1 MLWSRH
7 PLSFRLVDDE
17 DLTMNDDLEKKL
29 REARFFVEKMRE
41 QEARAFRARPC
52 FASSR
57 SPTAALQPC
66 ERGVILAAISSQPA
80 REFGLRPRGRPTRR
94 AIRRP
99 AWNSAARPPGRVG
112 T

>member
-1 MLWSRH
+1 
-7 PLSFRLVDDE
+7 
-17 DLTMNDDLEKKL
+17 MNDDLEKKL

-66 ERGVILAAISSQPA
+66 WRLFHHSLLANLVFDRVGGRQDEPYV
-80 REFGLRPRGRPTRR
+80 GLRGILRH
-94 AIRRP
+94 ALL
-99 AWNSAARPPGRVG
+99 AVLVHEA
-112 T
+112 